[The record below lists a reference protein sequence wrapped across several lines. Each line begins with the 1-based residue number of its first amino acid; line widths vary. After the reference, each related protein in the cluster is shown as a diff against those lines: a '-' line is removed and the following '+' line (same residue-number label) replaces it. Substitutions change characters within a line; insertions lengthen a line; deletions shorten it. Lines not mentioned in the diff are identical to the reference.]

1 MSPDSSV
8 GELALPERWV
18 EPPASDA
25 YQGLAG
31 ALVETIA
38 PHTEADPIA
47 ILAQLLVA
55 VGAVVG
61 RGAYFCVEATRHH
74 PGEFV
79 VLVGDSAKARKGSS
93 WDHEIGRAHV

>member
-1 MSPDSSV
+1 MSTVALIS
-8 GELALPERWV
+8 ELAVPESWV
-18 EPPASDA
+18 KPPAPAA

-38 PHTEADPIA
+38 PHTEADPVA

-55 VGAVVG
+55 SGAVIG
-61 RGAYFCVEATRHH
+61 RGAYFSVEATRHH

-79 VLVGDSAKARKGSS
+79 VLVGDSAKARKGS
-93 WDHEIGRAHV
+93 